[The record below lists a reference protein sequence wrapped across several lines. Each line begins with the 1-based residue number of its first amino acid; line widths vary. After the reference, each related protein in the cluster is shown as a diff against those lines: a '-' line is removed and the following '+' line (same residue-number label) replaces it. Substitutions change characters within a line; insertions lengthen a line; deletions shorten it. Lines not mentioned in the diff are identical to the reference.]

1 MAIPEQRPSSEPIP
15 GSWVNPPQARP
26 FESFHWGPV
35 HLNDPSQGMFAQLWK
50 LRAEGADLYLSAPNY
65 PEALFLSR
73 SNDIK
78 QVSLAFDQ
86 NGLACVA
93 FVEDDDSAYLR
104 WYDPTIPGY
113 DTVALPAGTVT
124 PRVTLDDARDFM
136 NGENDI
142 ILMYVRA
149 GALYYRQ
156 QRDRFLV
163 EYFLQSGVQE
173 LYHVSMNSNLRLQ
186 WAYPGA
192 AAPKDPY
199 LAEVV
204 MMICRAAGIPPENV
218 DVSELWDE
226 TVPGIAISTDDG
238 LDKPIEWL
246 MEIFQFAKQDRDRK
260 IAFINM
266 GREPVARIPYK
277 DLIIGKPQSLKKTTV
292 DETKLPKEI
301 SINHIDP
308 TGGFAKNK
316 QTAQRR
322 SNTINAQEKPNITT
336 QVILTP
342 DQAATAA
349 VLMLKR
355 RWNELFEYEF
365 TTRLKYSFVL
375 PGDVVEVEDADGEWH
390 RVFIEERNEDDGEIQ
405 FEGRQDA
412 GKRVWGSKLAG
423 NPLPE
428 PISTTPGLAGE
439 TRLDIINVSP
449 NRDQD
454 DELGVYIAASGDNS
468 GWSGYTLLVSTDG
481 GQSYTEAFQS
491 STPCVMGE
499 TLTDLLEEVGY
510 QYQSAQTVEVITN
523 FPLASISYDQLL
535 GNQNRCIIGDEEL
548 QFMTATHLG
557 MVGGKYHY
565 RLSGLIRARYNTQ
578 PEFWPIGTRFILM
591 DEAIIFLQAQKW
603 MIGMDVYYKAV
614 SFNTSSDE
622 ATPLAYL
629 FDDPRSQLEW
639 PPADVKAVRDGS
651 DNVTVTWIEVARLG
665 MDTTPYHSKHTTGY
679 RVKFSD
685 GHTIDVPLGV
695 QVATYPSA
703 PSGLTVQVCGLN
715 AITGEGFYS
724 DPVSDQPLVEQDPHW
739 EDVISLLY
747 FNGANGS
754 TSIVDETGRVWSVY
768 GSAQLSD
775 SDFIHAPS
783 SLLCANAS
791 LDRIHTAS
799 SADFSYGL
807 GDFTLE
813 GWVKF
818 NPAASGAYQIVLD
831 GRATGFSEPVPTIYL
846 YNGLLRFYTNGADR
860 IITSSP
866 IATGVWMH
874 WMYSRESGTG
884 RLGLSGQIVGSW
896 SDSTNYPSHG
906 VTLGNAGHAPHDA
919 GLRGNLDTVRI
930 TKGFARY
937 TGDYIVPAFPFPNK

>member
-1 MAIPEQRPSSEPIP
+1 MIPDNELA
-15 GSWVNPPQARP
+15 PQAIFAPYSGVVR
-26 FESFHWGPV
+26 GPIEYLHDYEKGGV
-35 HLNDPSQGMFAQLWK
+35 ALGDGSQGLQVQLWEC
-50 LRAEGADLYLSAPNY
+50 RVSNEVDVEVFAPNHPWSVIY
-65 PEALFLSR
+65 THTKKIE
-73 SNDIK
+73 
-78 QVSLAFDQ
+78 QVGLAFDNNMRPFLTVQ
-86 NGLACVA
+86 DVDGDC
-93 FVEDDDSAYLR
+93 
-104 WYDPTIPGY
+104 WYWYWDVVTNSQELEQ
-113 DTVALPAGTVT
+113 LPAGSRT
-124 PRVTLDDARDFM
+124 PRCCVDDHRESQNAISDVVLSYIRSGSLYARYQRERYQDEHLLQAGLGPDAELVCLGM
-136 NGENDI
+136 NRG
-142 ILMYVRA
+142 
-149 GALYYRQ
+149 
-156 QRDRFLV
+156 
-163 EYFLQSGVQE
+163 
-173 LYHVSMNSNLRLQ
+173 LRLQ
-186 WAYPGA
+186 WHLRQANPVAGA
-192 AAPKDPY
+192 AFFTEPFLGD
-199 LAEVV
+199 VV
-204 MMICRAAGIPPENV
+204 KGICRAAGIHPQNISVE
-218 DVSELWDE
+218 ELYTD
-226 TVPGIAISTDDG
+226 TVPGLMISTDDG

-336 QVILTP
+336 QVVLTP

-349 VLMLKR
+349 LLMLKR

-365 TTRLKYSFVL
+365 ATRLKYSFVL

-481 GQSYTEAFQS
+481 GQSYAEAFQS
-491 STPCVMGE
+491 SAPCVMGE

-557 MVGGKYHY
+557 MVGSKYHY

-603 MIGMDVYYKAV
+603 MIGTDVYYKAV

-685 GHTIDVPLGV
+685 GHTIDVGLGV
-695 QVATYPSA
+695 QTATYNSA
-703 PSGLTVQVCGLN
+703 PPGVTVEVVGLN
-715 AITGEGFYS
+715 AITGEGFPS
-724 DPVSDQPLVEQDPHW
+724 DA
-739 EDVISLLY
+739 I
-747 FNGANGS
+747 
-754 TSIVDETGRVWSVY
+754 
-768 GSAQLSD
+768 
-775 SDFIHAPS
+775 
-783 SLLCANAS
+783 
-791 LDRIHTAS
+791 
-799 SADFSYGL
+799 
-807 GDFTLE
+807 
-813 GWVKF
+813 
-818 NPAASGAYQIVLD
+818 
-831 GRATGFSEPVPTIYL
+831 PT
-846 YNGLLRFYTNGADR
+846 
-860 IITSSP
+860 
-866 IATGVWMH
+866 
-874 WMYSRESGTG
+874 
-884 RLGLSGQIVGSW
+884 
-896 SDSTNYPSHG
+896 
-906 VTLGNAGHAPHDA
+906 
-919 GLRGNLDTVRI
+919 
-930 TKGFARY
+930 
-937 TGDYIVPAFPFPNK
+937 